1 LADKYASRDDLLYDR
16 SMKLDTGQ
24 LQDDLRQIASE
35 FETLV
40 KSTLG
45 AIGGR
50 EFRQGARTA
59 DRYVRDNTWAA
70 VAVAAAA
77 AFLVGVLMTR
87 RK

>member
-1 LADKYASRDDLLYDR
+1 LADKYAINDDLLYDQP
-16 SMKLDTGQ
+16 MGLDTGQ
-24 LQDDLRQIASE
+24 LKDDLRQMASE

-40 KSTLG
+40 KATLG
-45 AIGGR
+45 AIGSR
-50 EFRQGARTA
+50 EFRQGARAA

>member
-1 LADKYASRDDLLYDR
+1 MS
-16 SMKLDTGQ
+16 LDTGQ
-24 LQDDLRQIASE
+24 LKDGLRQIASE

-40 KSTLG
+40 KSTLA

-50 EFRQGARTA
+50 EFRQGARVA
-59 DRYVRDNTWAA
+59 DRYVRDNTWVA